1 VTDPSFRAAVVGVG
15 HLGRHHARILGAAP
29 EVDLVAVA
37 DLDLDRARGVAADVG
52 TVAVRD
58 LREIELPVDGVVVSV
73 PTKDHVRVGLPL
85 LEAGVAVLVEKP
97 IAASIPEA
105 DRLIEAAAASGA
117 TLAVGHTERHNPAV
131 TAALPLISAPRFIEV
146 HRLASFQPR
155 SLDIDVVFDVMI
167 HDLDVVLACV
177 GSEPVAIEAI
187 GVPVLS
193 SRIDI
198 ANARLRFANGCIAN
212 LTASRISR
220 ERVRKLRV
228 FQPHALVSVDYA
240 EQQVEIWKVKKG
252 KDEQVGI
259 DGGRVAVVNAE
270 PLERELRDFVRA
282 ARRRTSPRVTGAD
295 GRRALAVAQRIADAM
310 RAVAVKHRRTESHER
325 RILVRKRRRQA
336 PLRRSAVRVRARG
349 AVTDPRSRAS
359 RCTCG

>member
-1 VTDPSFRAAVVGVG
+1 MTGSPFRAAVVGVG

-29 EVDLVAVA
+29 NVHLVAVV
-37 DLDLDRARGVAADVG
+37 DLDLDRARAVAADVG
-52 TVAVRD
+52 AVAVRD
-58 LREIELPVDGVVVSV
+58 LGDIDLPVDGVVVAV
-73 PTKDHVRVGLPL
+73 PTRDHVRVGLPL

-105 DRLIEAAAASGA
+105 DRLMDAAAASGA

-167 HDLDVVLACV
+167 HDLDVVLSCV
-177 GSEPVAIEAI
+177 GSAPVSIEAI

-198 ANARLRFANGCIAN
+198 ANARLRFENGCIAN

-220 ERVRKLRV
+220 DRVRKLRV

-240 EQQVEIWKVKKG
+240 EQQAEIWKVKKG
-252 KDEQVGI
+252 EDGEVGI
-259 DGGRVAVVNAE
+259 DGGRVGVVRAE
-270 PLERELRDFVRA
+270 PLELELEDFVRA
-282 ARRRTSPRVTGAD
+282 ARRRTPPRVTGAD
-295 GRRALAVAQRIADAM
+295 GRRALAVAQQIADAM
-310 RAVAVKHRRTESHER
+310 TGGSGATPPHTVA
-325 RILVRKRRRQA
+325 
-336 PLRRSAVRVRARG
+336 
-349 AVTDPRSRAS
+349 
-359 RCTCG
+359 